1 LVKLKA
7 MKTIDLSKMTNEE
20 KINLISEIHESM
32 NAKQISDKVKETL
45 DKRID
50 RIEKGLAT
58 FFTLEELKNRIN
70 LLK

>member
-1 LVKLKA
+1 MVNLKA
-7 MKTIDLSKMTNEE
+7 MKTVDLSKMTNEE
-20 KINLISEIHESM
+20 KVNLISEIHESM
-32 NAKQISDKVKETL
+32 NTEKLSEKVRETL

-58 FFTLEELKNRIN
+58 FFTIEELKSRIH

>member
-1 LVKLKA
+1 
-7 MKTIDLSKMTNEE
+7 MKTIDLSKMSNEE
-20 KINLISEIHESM
+20 KVNLISEIHESM
-32 NAKQISDKVKETL
+32 NAKHISDKVKETL

-58 FFTLEELKNRIN
+58 FFTLEELKSRIN

>member
-1 LVKLKA
+1 
-7 MKTIDLSKMTNEE
+7 MKTIDLSKMTDEE
-20 KINLISEIHESM
+20 KVNLISEVHQSM
-32 NAKQISDKVKETL
+32 NTIQISDKVKETL

>member
-1 LVKLKA
+1 

-32 NAKQISDKVKETL
+32 NTRQISDKIKDTL

-50 RIEKGLAT
+50 RIEKGLAS
-58 FFTLEELKNRIN
+58 FFTMEELNNRIN

>member
-1 LVKLKA
+1 

-20 KINLISEIHESM
+20 KVNLISEIHESM
-32 NAKQISDKVKETL
+32 NAKQISDNVRETL

-58 FFTLEELKNRIN
+58 FFSIEELKKRIH

>member
-1 LVKLKA
+1 
-7 MKTIDLSKMTNEE
+7 MKTIDLSKMSNEE
-20 KINLISEIHESM
+20 KVNLISEIHESM
-32 NAKQISDKVKETL
+32 NTIQISDKVKDTL

-50 RIEKGLAT
+50 RTEKGLAT

>member
-1 LVKLKA
+1 

-32 NAKQISDKVKETL
+32 NTRQISDKIKDTL

-50 RIEKGLAT
+50 RIEKGLAS
-58 FFTLEELKNRIN
+58 FFTMEELKNRIN

>member
-1 LVKLKA
+1 

-20 KINLISEIHESM
+20 KVNLISEIHESM
-32 NAKQISDKVKETL
+32 NTKQISDKIKDTL

-58 FFTLEELKNRIN
+58 FFTVEELKSRIN